1 MKTNLKRVISLLLIC
16 TMICGLTGCSL
27 TGKKYS
33 NYVQGLL
40 DLNYKGDYTYYL
52 KTTTTSK
59 ADAEAIY
66 EASMESLAD
75 TFINYYGIKIVDE
88 GETKEAF
95 VDIVKEIYSKANYTV
110 EPAQKVGD
118 TYFVEVTV
126 EPMNIIDITY
136 DDVTTYINDF
146 NARIAAGDFDNYEV
160 DQYELEFANG
170 IIDILRT
177 AIPNVTYKEPQTVS
191 AAITTGDYY
200 SISDEDFI
208 SISNLLITDR
218 EGAETTEA
226 VNPDTE
232 ATTVAP
238 TEAQ

>member
-226 VNPDTE
+226 VN
-232 ATTVAP
+232 
-238 TEAQ
+238 